1 MHYTSFNQTV
11 SGKSVKPNLL
21 QNVTKTKGNLSEAR
35 GGIQTRKSRNEDFLV
50 TLGLPPVGLG
60 NSLCLYPT
68 FLQLSF

>member
-21 QNVTKTKGNLSEAR
+21 QNVTKIGRQFYEAR
-35 GGIQTRKSRNEDFLV
+35 AGIQTRKSRNEDFLV
-50 TLGLPPVGLG
+50 TLGLPPVSLG